1 MIKLHIKDNLMADEG
16 YLLSN
21 VNDPKSRSEIIP
33 REQDKEI
40 RP

>member
-1 MIKLHIKDNLMADEG
+1 MADEG

-21 VNDPKSRSEIIP
+21 VNDPKCRSEIIP